1 MALHALDRIEREQ
14 IVPTVERQ
22 VAAAQGDP
30 EALMEA
36 DRRLLDLK
44 AAADSIEDALKWP
57 TLVQEAR
64 EQVRATR
71 EVVEAHGQ
79 ESEKDRLNRLTADV
93 EKAIEAERLELLQAR
108 LEDLRELGAGVVV
121 RQPDFWVGYLQ
132 DLEERR
138 SHMRDQA
145 AAERLFMQ
153 AQRAITGNDFEALK
167 AAVRQLIGLL
177 PADEREAAEARGR
190 FGGTIVSG

>member
-1 MALHALDRIEREQ
+1 MQ
-14 IVPTVERQ
+14 RQ

-30 EALMEA
+30 DAQGEA

-44 AAADSIEDALKWP
+44 AAVDSVEGAMEWP
-57 TLVQEAR
+57 SLVQEAR
-64 EQVRATR
+64 EQVLATR
-71 EVVEAHGQ
+71 DVVETHGH
-79 ESEKDRLNRLTADV
+79 ESEKDRVNKLAADV

-108 LEDLRELGAGVVV
+108 LEDLRELGANVVV

-132 DLEERR
+132 YLEERR

-145 AAERLFMQ
+145 AADRLFMQ

-167 AAVRQLIGLL
+167 AAVRQMIGLL